1 MNKTGTL
8 NIRVND
14 DTKKQAQQI
23 LSSLNISLS
32 EAVGVFLKQVV
43 LSKGIP
49 FEIKLPNKTTLKAI
63 QDLEEGK
70 NLHHYKNTG
79 ELYKDLGWD

>member
-14 DTKKQAQQI
+14 ETKKQAQQI

-43 LSKGIP
+43 LTKGIP

-63 QDLEEGK
+63 EDTEKGIG
-70 NLHHYKNTG
+70 LHKVSSKKQ
-79 ELYKDLGWD
+79 LYKELGWE